1 MSDPTLVTWN
11 KLAGL
16 YEEKFMDLTIY
27 DQSYEQFTGLI
38 SGPKAAILDVGCGPG
53 NVARYLQRKNPDW
66 RFHGVDAAP
75 NMVELFRKNIPG
87 STITVM
93 DIRNIGTLKRS
104 FDGIV
109 AGFSIPYLNDRDTLT
124 LIRDFR
130 MLLHPEGAVYISFVE
145 GDPAASGLITGST
158 GDQTYFYYHREVRV
172 RDMMQAA
179 GLQVYPAL
187 KVVYSRSAGQQEMHT
202 ILIGKLSEV

>member
-66 RFHGVDAAP
+66 CFHGVDAAP

-87 STITVM
+87 STVTVM

-109 AGFSIPYLNDRDTLT
+109 AGFCIPYLNDQDTEH
-124 LIRDFR
+124 LIKVLSS
-130 MLLHPEGAVYISFVE
+130 MLNQQGCLYISFVE
-145 GDPAASGLITGST
+145 GDPASSGLLTSST
-158 GDQTYFYYHREVRV
+158 GDQTYFYYHRLERIQEI
-172 RDMMQAA
+172 MQAA
-179 GLQVYPAL
+179 GMQLSPVIHVLYT
-187 KVVYSRSAGQQEMHT
+187 RSADQQEMHT
-202 ILIGKLSEV
+202 ILIGRL